1 MDERPASPGGSSA
14 ESRSDPPAGPPPA
27 GPPPADATEP
37 VTLPQ
42 PSPTPLGAG
51 RVSSS
56 PTAPVPARRPDAFER
71 GPLVAGVILVVVGV
85 AFLAGRFVTVELG
98 VETWPLWIVVPGV
111 AMLIGSLF
119 VPDRGGVGLAIPG
132 GIVTMV
138 GLVLWVQSA
147 TDLYATWAYAWAL
160 VAPGG
165 VGVGMLLFGLFRG
178 DAEIVANGLRTILV
192 AVGLFLGFAFFFE
205 AVIGLSGNRIA
216 GLDTILPAALVGL
229 GVIVLVM
236 AFIPRRRSAAG

>member
-1 MDERPASPGGSSA
+1 MDERPTPPEASSTEPWPAGMPA
-14 ESRSDPPAGPPPA
+14 EPPASDMTEAAPPPPPPPPPA
-27 GPPPADATEP
+27 
-37 VTLPQ
+37 
-42 PSPTPLGAG
+42 
-51 RVSSS
+51 R
-56 PTAPVPARRPDAFER
+56 APERSDR
-71 GPLVAGVILVVVGV
+71 GPLVAGVVLVVIGL

-98 VETWPLWIVVPGV
+98 VDTWPLWIVVPGV

-119 VPDRGGVGLAIPG
+119 IPDRGGVGLAIPG

-165 VGVGMLLFGLFRG
+165 VGVGMFLFGLFRG
-178 DAEIVANGLRTILV
+178 YRDIVANGLRTILV

-216 GLDTILPAALVGL
+216 DLDTILPAALVVL
-229 GVIVLVM
+229 GVVVLAM
-236 AFIPRRRSAAG
+236 AFVPRGRSASG

>member
-1 MDERPASPGGSSA
+1 MDERPTRPDASTTEPWPA
-14 ESRSDPPAGPPPA
+14 DTPAQPPAP
-27 GPPPADATEP
+27 DATES
-37 VTLPQ
+37 TAQ
-42 PSPTPLGAG
+42 PPAPDPPES
-51 RVSSS
+51 
-56 PTAPVPARRPDAFER
+56 TAPPPPVRPAERLDR
-71 GPLVAGVILVVVGV
+71 GPLVAGVVLVVVGL
-85 AFLAGRFVTVELG
+85 AFLAGRFVTIELG

-119 VPDRGGVGLAIPG
+119 IPDRGGVGLAIPG

-165 VGVGMLLFGLFRG
+165 VGVGMFLFGLFRG
-178 DAEIVANGLRTILV
+178 YRDIVANGLRTILV
-192 AVGLFLGFAFFFE
+192 AIGLFLGFAFFFE

-216 GLDTILPAALVGL
+216 DLDTVLPAALVVL
-229 GVIVLVM
+229 GVVVLVM
-236 AFIPRRRSAAG
+236 AFVPRRHSASG